1 MNINN
6 INVNKYPISQI
17 LDPESKTIY
26 EIPKYQREYIWGT
39 KQWEE
44 LFNDLMENDAGY
56 FLGSIICI
64 NTTQDTLNNPKFE
77 VVDGQQRL
85 TTLSLLLAALY
96 VTLDANRDK
105 LDEDQQSD
113 ILQLKRKLV
122 LKKTQ
127 SDIRIV
133 PQVQNKNL
141 KDYLGLL
148 ADKKIIAPHQIP
160 KFAGNRRIFQAYNYF
175 KRRIDGVLEASSNQV
190 TTMFEILEKVNTAI
204 LVMIEVSN
212 HSDAYTL
219 FKSLND
225 RGTPLTALDL
235 IKNLLL
241 ARMDVTDSENLDYYF
256 SRWTQIM
263 DALGDDDATRERFFR
278 QNYNAFRSVYRC

>member
-44 LFNDLMENDAGY
+44 LFNDLMENGAGY

-96 VTLDANRDK
+96 VTLDSNRDS

-122 LKKTQ
+122 IKKTQ
-127 SDIRIV
+127 SEIRIV
-133 PQVQNKNL
+133 PQVQHKNL
-141 KDYLGLL
+141 EDYMGLL
-148 ADKKIIAPHQIP
+148 ADKK
-160 KFAGNRRIFQAYNYF
+160 
-175 KRRIDGVLEASSNQV
+175 
-190 TTMFEILEKVNTAI
+190 
-204 LVMIEVSN
+204 
-212 HSDAYTL
+212 
-219 FKSLND
+219 
-225 RGTPLTALDL
+225 
-235 IKNLLL
+235 NLPRL
-241 ARMDVTDSENLDYYF
+241 
-256 SRWTQIM
+256 
-263 DALGDDDATRERFFR
+263 
-278 QNYNAFRSVYRC
+278 

>member
-1 MNINN
+1 MKSLNTSENI
-6 INVNKYPISQI
+6 
-17 LDPESKTIY
+17 L
-26 EIPKYQREYIWGT
+26 
-39 KQWEE
+39 EE

-133 PQVQNKNL
+133 PQGFL
-141 KDYLGLL
+141 
-148 ADKKIIAPHQIP
+148 QI
-160 KFAGNRRIFQAYNYF
+160 KRSSRRIRFRSSPA
-175 KRRIDGVLEASSNQV
+175 IDEFSRLTTISKGVLTVCSKPQV
-190 TTMFEILEKVNTAI
+190 TR
-204 LVMIEVSN
+204 
-212 HSDAYTL
+212 
-219 FKSLND
+219 SL
-225 RGTPLTALDL
+225 RCLRFWKRLTRPF
-235 IKNLLL
+235 LL
-241 ARMDVTDSENLDYYF
+241 
-256 SRWTQIM
+256 
-263 DALGDDDATRERFFR
+263 
-278 QNYNAFRSVYRC
+278 

>member
-6 INVNKYPISQI
+6 INVNKYPISQ
-17 LDPESKTIY
+17 
-26 EIPKYQREYIWGT
+26 
-39 KQWEE
+39 EE

-141 KDYLGLL
+141 GFL
-148 ADKKIIAPHQIP
+148 QI
-160 KFAGNRRIFQAYNYF
+160 KRSSRRIRFRSSPA
-175 KRRIDGVLEASSNQV
+175 IDEFSRLTTISKGVLTVCSKPQV
-190 TTMFEILEKVNTAI
+190 TR
-204 LVMIEVSN
+204 
-212 HSDAYTL
+212 
-219 FKSLND
+219 SL
-225 RGTPLTALDL
+225 RCLRFWKRLTRPF
-235 IKNLLL
+235 LL
-241 ARMDVTDSENLDYYF
+241 
-256 SRWTQIM
+256 
-263 DALGDDDATRERFFR
+263 
-278 QNYNAFRSVYRC
+278 

>member
-44 LFNDLMENDAGY
+44 LFNDLMENGAGY

-96 VTLDANRDK
+96 RSLRF
-105 LDEDQQSD
+105 L
-113 ILQLKRKLV
+113 
-122 LKKTQ
+122 
-127 SDIRIV
+127 IRSLRRFMRSRNIRESIFGALSSG
-133 PQVQNKNL
+133 KNCL
-141 KDYLGLL
+141 M
-148 ADKKIIAPHQIP
+148 
-160 KFAGNRRIFQAYNYF
+160 
-175 KRRIDGVLEASSNQV
+175 
-190 TTMFEILEKVNTAI
+190 T
-204 LVMIEVSN
+204 
-212 HSDAYTL
+212 
-219 FKSLND
+219 
-225 RGTPLTALDL
+225 
-235 IKNLLL
+235 
-241 ARMDVTDSENLDYYF
+241 
-256 SRWTQIM
+256 
-263 DALGDDDATRERFFR
+263 
-278 QNYNAFRSVYRC
+278 